1 MDCDDGF
8 EYDQGDLTYVING
21 IDYPIPSHHWNERNV
36 DDDNADGGVCYTKMH
51 QLNILQ
57 SGQQNLFIVG
67 DVFMQIYYTIF
78 DRDNNK
84 VGLAT
89 AVHESVELVPVYD
102 V

>member
-51 QLNILQ
+51 QLNIL
-57 SGQQNLFIVG
+57 
-67 DVFMQIYYTIF
+67 
-78 DRDNNK
+78 
-84 VGLAT
+84 
-89 AVHESVELVPVYD
+89 
-102 V
+102 